1 MKKIFVLLLV
11 MFLLTA
17 CGKADEG
24 KEVSPD
30 KSSTNETTVES
41 ATVETVEPTI
51 TFEDGTVETEDF
63 SLAISETKIIQSPME
78 ANPGLFVTFTLTNKT
93 KDKDIIPD
101 DTLMSLLA
109 QQENG
114 TSRID
119 LSENYHFLDA
129 FGSEDDI
136 ETYNKMVDLDNAGS
150 NALLPGKS
158 VEYVAAYGLDND
170 THDVTFTAI
179 DQITFEQVGKYN
191 VKLK

>member
-1 MKKIFVLLLV
+1 MK
-11 MFLLTA
+11 
-17 CGKADEG
+17 
-24 KEVSPD
+24 
-30 KSSTNETTVES
+30 N
-41 ATVETVEPTI
+41 
-51 TFEDGTVETEDF
+51 
-63 SLAISETKIIQSPME
+63 
-78 ANPGLFVTFTLTNKT
+78 
-93 KDKDIIPD
+93 KDIVPD
-101 DTLMSLLA
+101 DTLVYLLA

-158 VEYVAAYGLDND
+158 VEYVVAYGLDND

-179 DQITFEQVGKYN
+179 DQNTFE
-191 VKLK
+191 

>member
-1 MKKIFVLLLV
+1 MKKIFVLLFV

-17 CGKADEG
+17 CGKAEEG
-24 KEVSPD
+24 KEDTQD
-30 KSSTNETTVES
+30 KSNINETTAKT
-41 ATVETVEPTI
+41 ATMETTEPTI
-51 TFEDGTVETEDF
+51 TFEDGTIQTENF

-78 ANPGLFVTFTLTNKT
+78 SNPGLYVTFTLTNKT
-93 KDKDIIPD
+93 KHEDIVPD
-101 DTLMSLLA
+101 ETLVNILA

-136 ETYNKMVDLDNAGS
+136 ETYNKMVDLDNASS

-158 VEYVAAYGLDND
+158 IEFVAAYGLDND
-170 THDVTFTAI
+170 IHDVTFTAI
-179 DQITFEQVGKYN
+179 DQNTFEQVGKFN